1 EAVRDKD
8 GISAAVL
15 CCDLLATAKT
25 AGEDIPGILDDLAR
39 RHGVHLPVSF
49 SAPTDDATEVTMRIR
64 RTPPTTLAGFA
75 VTAAE
80 HPDVLVLSGGDDRA
94 RVRMAI
100 RPSGTEPKIKVY
112 TEIRL
117 AATGDLAAARRRAEE
132 LCDAVRRDGV
142 ALLQRHR

>member
-1 EAVRDKD
+1 
-8 GISAAVL
+8 
-15 CCDLLATAKT
+15 
-25 AGEDIPGILDDLAR
+25 
-39 RHGVHLPVSF
+39 
-49 SAPTDDATEVTMRIR
+49 
-64 RTPPTTLAGFA
+64 
-75 VTAAE
+75 
-80 HPDVLVLSGGDDRA
+80 
-94 RVRMAI
+94 MAI